1 MISEKLFVK
10 AFPDRYEI
18 YMTHPDAGEGKFM
31 RYCLQHF
38 RDPYTD
44 GGTYQNRDL
53 WRLYELYAYEKQGDT
68 LVQSLPYD
76 ICNKGEWECALQ
88 IQDTPDFHGG
98 FHGYE
103 HAKSVTATVAEGEE
117 AWVEEFRF
125 VQESEIYLQGTRDT
139 RIALHIKDYCF
150 RDGKVTLR
158 QKLVFDRELT
168 MLFSYMGMLPMKR
181 TSDDTPNGEQICDR
195 LMVNEDGTVY
205 DVSKEGHKLPFST
218 GVGIIRDLRSARLWG
233 ESSGITARMD
243 LEGVVFP
250 DNCFKIS
257 NADCYNKFYYSH
269 AGDGAGHRIL
279 PGDVWELVSIYQI
292 WQK

>member
-1 MISEKLFVK
+1 MKINKTDNSIEIFV
-10 AFPDRYEI
+10 P
-18 YMTHPDAGEGKFM
+18 AGDGSFKFEL
-31 RYCLQHF
+31 R
-38 RDPYTD
+38 RIAIPYKD
-44 GGTYQNRDL
+44 GGIRQNQDL
-53 WRLYELYAYEKQGDT
+53 WRLYELY
-68 LVQSLPYD
+68 LYD
-76 ICNKGEWECALQ
+76 REGQNKIYDFPICNKGEWECALR

-139 RIALHIKDYCF
+139 RIALHTKDYCF

-168 MLFSYMGMLPMKR
+168 MLFSYMGMLPIKR

-218 GVGIIRDLRSARLWG
+218 GAGFFRNLRSARLWG

-250 DNCFKIS
+250 DNSFQIS